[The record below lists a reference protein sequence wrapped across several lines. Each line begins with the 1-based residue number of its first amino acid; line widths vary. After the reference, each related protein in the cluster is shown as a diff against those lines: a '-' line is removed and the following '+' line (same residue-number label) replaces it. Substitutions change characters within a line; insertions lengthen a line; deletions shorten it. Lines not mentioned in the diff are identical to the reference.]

1 MRKRDYLTMLLQ
13 VTAGIEHD
21 LMVQYLYAAY
31 SLGGPGAEGYP
42 DEVRRWRDTML
53 AVALEEM
60 GHLLTLQNLLLLV
73 GGAVTFERH
82 HYTWSFNFQP
92 FKFKLEP
99 LSMQSLALYFWTEAQ
114 PRSEHE
120 IQIEKAV
127 RDQILMLMPS
137 RDRWTKLVPVG
148 WVYEKLIELVGDVPD
163 STFDPATYPYQ
174 ATWDEFARGHRPHNA
189 KPYRDAPEQEPAK
202 AGHLPANIIVT
213 PMASRTE
220 ALAALGEIAAQ
231 GEGLGLTKFPHAFR
245 FMNIMQ
251 EWGAIRSKLGDQT
264 WSPTR
269 PVCENPYVWD
279 TPQFGDETAASIG
292 QGAVDRKLSPPPG
305 DRTLISSESTRKWAA
320 LFNFRYRMLLSLL
333 TYLFRVQRGDPS
345 GGARRAQILSRVFGE
360 MYNMK
365 AVAGILV
372 RLPVDDSP
380 HGKLAG
386 PPFQLPYTLGQS
398 LSKASF
404 WRMHMDLLDSAAA
417 VADELLTHHGSK
429 TPPDGKRYLAL
440 MRETDRE
447 SRRWIEKTLEGREDR
462 PA

>member
-1 MRKRDYLTMLLQ
+1 MLLQ

-31 SLGGPGAEGYP
+31 SLGGPEAKDYP

-60 GHLLTLQNLLLLV
+60 GHLLTVQNLLLLV
-73 GGAVTFERH
+73 GGPVTFERH
-82 HYTWSFNFQP
+82 HYGWSFNFQP

-99 LSMQSLALYFWTEAQ
+99 LSMQSLALYFWAEAQ
-114 PRSEHE
+114 PRSKDE
-120 IQIEKAV
+120 IQIEQAV
-127 RDQILMLMPS
+127 RDQILMLMPE
-137 RDRWTKLVPVG
+137 RERWTRLVPVG
-148 WVYEKLIELVGDVPD
+148 WVYTKLIDLVSEIPD
-163 STFDPATYPYQ
+163 STFDPASYPYQ

-189 KPYRDAPEQEPAK
+189 KPYRDDLEHEPVSP
-202 AGHLPANIIVT
+202 GHVPANIIVT
-213 PMASRTE
+213 PMATRTE

-231 GEGLGLTKFPHAFR
+231 GEGLGLTKFPHAFH

-251 EWGAIRSKLGDQT
+251 EWGAIRSKLDNKT

-269 PVCENPYVWD
+269 LVCENPHVWEP
-279 TPQFGDETAASIG
+279 PQFGDETAAIFG
-292 QGAVDRKLSPPPG
+292 QVDADRKLSPPPG

-333 TYLFRVQRGDPS
+333 TYLFRVPRGGPS
-345 GGARRAQILSRVFGE
+345 GGARRAQILSRLFGE

-365 AVAGILV
+365 TVAGILV

-380 HGKLAG
+380 DSKLAG

-404 WRMHMDLLDSAAA
+404 WRMHLDLLDSAAA
-417 VADELLTHHGSK
+417 LADELLTQHASK
-429 TPPDGKRYLAL
+429 TPSDGKRYLAL

-447 SRRWIEKTLEGREDR
+447 SRRWIERTLEVRED
-462 PA
+462 